1 MLTTSALNG
10 IKEYI
15 RKTISYAMYKVG
27 STYYRAPISSTEV
40 DTDGKVVVS
49 VTITHESAGSITVSE
64 IQLYDNNG
72 QLWLS
77 KAESVSRTSVQEGI
91 LYRFRF
97 TITES

>member
-10 IKEYI
+10 IKDHI
-15 RKTISYAMYKVG
+15 RKTISYAMYKIG
-27 STYYRAPISSTEV
+27 SSYYRAPISQTAV
-40 DTDGKVVVS
+40 DGSGVTVDVVIS
-49 VTITHESAGSITVSE
+49 HESAGNITVSE

-91 LYRFRF
+91 LYRFKF